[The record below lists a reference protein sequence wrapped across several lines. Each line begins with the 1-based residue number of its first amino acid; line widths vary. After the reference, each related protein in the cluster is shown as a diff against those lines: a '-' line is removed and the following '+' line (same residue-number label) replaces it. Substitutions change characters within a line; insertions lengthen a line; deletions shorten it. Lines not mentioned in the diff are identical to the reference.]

1 MVHLSHP
8 YRSTGKTLALTN
20 PWLSL
25 HQQCVSLLFNMLS
38 RLVTAFLPRSKHLL
52 ISWLQ
57 SPSTVILESKK
68 IKSVT
73 TSTFSPCICQEVRGL
88 DALILVFWCW
98 VSSQSF
104 HSPLSPLL
112 RCSLVPSRIHRILCN
127 DENALYLCHP
137 IWQPG
142 GSEGKESACKG
153 GDPGSITGSGRSPG
167 ERNEYPLQ
175 YSRLENSMD
184 RGAWWATV
192 HGVTKRWTQL
202 SNWV

>member
-104 HSPLSPLL
+104 HSPLSPLS
-112 RCSLVPSRIHRILCN
+112 RGSLVPLLFLPLGWYHLHIWSCWYFSWQSWFQLVLHPAWHFTWCTLHR
-127 DENALYLCHP
+127 
-137 IWQPG
+137 
-142 GSEGKESACKG
+142 S
-153 GDPGSITGSGRSPG
+153 
-167 ERNEYPLQ
+167 
-175 YSRLENSMD
+175 
-184 RGAWWATV
+184 
-192 HGVTKRWTQL
+192 
-202 SNWV
+202 